1 MTYILGALLLLV
13 AIFFVQKKSA
23 AGAIHSRFGV
33 RESTH
38 RLISTD
44 LGNAAGRI
52 KLSRFGINGIAD
64 AVFESVKGS
73 EILVGE
79 FKSRKY
85 RGQVRLYELYQ
96 LILYMGHIKALY
108 PNHKVL
114 GCLAYADSRVQVNF
128 DPAVYEALVGLREEY
143 WLTVRHKRAADSRP
157 LHKRMKVS
165 GENRALRLSARL

>member
-1 MTYILGALLLLV
+1 MTYILGALLLLL
-13 AIFFVQKKSA
+13 AFYFVLKKSA

-96 LILYMGHIKALY
+96 LILYMGHIKAQY
-108 PNHKVL
+108 PNHEVL

-143 WLTVRHKRAADSRP
+143 WLTVRDKRTADSRP
-157 LHKRMKVS
+157 LHKRMKVN

>member
-13 AIFFVQKKSA
+13 AIFFIQKKSA
-23 AGAIHSRFGV
+23 SSAIHSRFGV

-44 LGNAAGRI
+44 LGNAKGRI

-64 AVFESVKGS
+64 AVFESVIGK

-85 RGQVRLYELYQ
+85 RGQVRLYEFYQ
-96 LILYMGHIKALY
+96 VILYMGHLKAQY
-108 PNHKVL
+108 PHHKVL

-128 DPAVYEALVGLREEY
+128 DPAVYEALLGLREEY
-143 WLTVRHKRAADSRP
+143 WQTVKCKRVADSRP

-165 GENRALRLSARL
+165 GVNRSLRFTSSL

>member
-13 AIFFVQKKSA
+13 AIFFFLKKSA
-23 AGAIHSRFGV
+23 ASAIHSRFGV

-44 LGNAAGRI
+44 LGKAKGRI
-52 KLSRFGINGIAD
+52 MLSRFGINGIAD
-64 AVFESVKGS
+64 AVFESVNGN

-85 RGQVRLYELYQ
+85 RGKVKLSEFYQ
-96 LILYMGHIKALY
+96 LMMYIGHIKALY
-108 PNHKVL
+108 PNHTVL

-128 DPAVYEALVGLREEY
+128 DPAVYESLVGLREEY
-143 WLTVRHKRAADSRP
+143 WLTVRYKRVADSRP

-165 GENRALRLSARL
+165 GENRALRFTSNL

>member
-1 MTYILGALLLLV
+1 MTYILGALLLL
-13 AIFFVQKKSA
+13 ALIFFVQKKSA

-44 LGNAAGRI
+44 LGNSKGRI

-64 AVFESVKGS
+64 AVFESVNGN

-85 RGQVRLYELYQ
+85 RGKVKLSEFYQ
-96 LILYMGHIKALY
+96 LMMYIGHIKALY
-108 PNHKVL
+108 PNHTVL

-128 DPAVYEALVGLREEY
+128 DPAVYESLVGLREEY
-143 WLTVRHKRAADSRP
+143 WLTVRYKRVADSRP

-165 GENRALRLSARL
+165 GENRALRFTSNL

>member
-1 MTYILGALLLLV
+1 MTYILGALLLL
-13 AIFFVQKKSA
+13 ALIFFVQKKSA

-44 LGNAAGRI
+44 LGNSKGRI
-52 KLSRFGINGIAD
+52 KLSRVGINGIAD
-64 AVFESVKGS
+64 AVFESVNGN

-85 RGQVRLYELYQ
+85 RGKVKLSEFYQ
-96 LILYMGHIKALY
+96 LMMYIGHIKALY
-108 PNHKVL
+108 PNHTVL

-128 DPAVYEALVGLREEY
+128 DPAVYESLVGLREEY
-143 WLTVRHKRAADSRP
+143 WLTVRYKRVADSRP

-165 GENRALRLSARL
+165 GENRALRFTSNL

>member
-13 AIFFVQKKSA
+13 AIFFFQKKSA
-23 AGAIHSRFGV
+23 ASAVHSRFGV

-44 LGNAAGRI
+44 LGNAKGRI

-64 AVFESVKGS
+64 AVFESIKGN

-85 RGQVRLYELYQ
+85 RGQVRLHEFYQ
-96 LILYMGHIKALY
+96 LLLYMGHLKAQY
-108 PNHKVL
+108 PNHTVL

-128 DPAVYEALVGLREEY
+128 DPAVYEALLGLREEY
-143 WLTVRHKRAADSRP
+143 WQTVKYKQVADSRP

-165 GENRALRLSARL
+165 GQNRGLRFTTSL

>member
-1 MTYILGALLLLV
+1 MTYILGALLLL
-13 AIFFVQKKSA
+13 ALIFFVQKKSA

-44 LGNAAGRI
+44 LGNSKGRI

-64 AVFESVKGS
+64 AVFESVNGN

-85 RGQVRLYELYQ
+85 RGKVKLSEFYQ
-96 LILYMGHIKALY
+96 LMMYIGHIKALY
-108 PNHKVL
+108 PNHTVL

-128 DPAVYEALVGLREEY
+128 DPAVYESLVGLREEY
-143 WLTVRHKRAADSRP
+143 WLTVRYKRVADSRP

-165 GENRALRLSARL
+165 GENRALRFTSTL

>member
-1 MTYILGALLLLV
+1 MAYVLGALLLLV
-13 AIFFVQKKSA
+13 AIFLIQKKTA
-23 AGAIHSRFGV
+23 ASAIHSRFGV

-44 LGNAAGRI
+44 LGNSKGRL
-52 KLSRFGINGIAD
+52 KLARFGINGIPD
-64 AVFESVKGS
+64 AAFESVNGK

-85 RGQVRLYELYQ
+85 RGQVRLYEFYQ
-96 LILYMGHIKALY
+96 LLMYMGHIKALY

-128 DPAVYEALVGLREEY
+128 DPAVYEALLTMREEY
-143 WLTVRHKRAADSRP
+143 WLTVRYKRVADSRP
-157 LHKRMKVS
+157 LHKRMKVG
-165 GENRALRLSARL
+165 GENRALRLTSDL

>member
-1 MTYILGALLLLV
+1 MTYILGALLLL
-13 AIFFVQKKSA
+13 ALIFFVQKKSA

-44 LGNAAGRI
+44 LGNSKGRI

-64 AVFESVKGS
+64 AVFESVNGN

-85 RGQVRLYELYQ
+85 RGKVKLSEFYQ
-96 LILYMGHIKALY
+96 LMMYIGHIKALY
-108 PNHKVL
+108 PNHTVL

-128 DPAVYEALVGLREEY
+128 DPAVYESLVGLREEY
-143 WLTVRHKRAADSRP
+143 WLTVRYKRVADSRP

-165 GENRALRLSARL
+165 GENRALRFTSSL

>member
-1 MTYILGALLLLV
+1 MTYILGALLLL
-13 AIFFVQKKSA
+13 ALIFFVQKKSA

-44 LGNAAGRI
+44 LGNSEGRI

-64 AVFESVKGS
+64 AVFESVKGK

-85 RGQVRLYELYQ
+85 RGQVKLSEFYQ
-96 LILYMGHIKALY
+96 LVMYIGHIKALY
-108 PNHKVL
+108 PHHNVL

-128 DPAVYEALVGLREEY
+128 DPAVYEALLALREEY
-143 WLTVRHKRAADSRP
+143 WLTVRYKRVADSRP

-165 GENRALRLSARL
+165 GENRALRFTSSL